1 MSYNITI
8 GNKLC
13 VMLALFICSA
23 HTITKAEEVLSWK
36 KSDTHVEIEMSEG
49 KLKLTPMNPNAIRVQ
64 YIRGNGNQL
73 PEYVFLEQKSKISF
87 QVNEFPD
94 RLEVATS
101 RLHAC
106 IDRQKGNLVFKDA
119 SGNVLLAE
127 EVNGRSMNVVE
138 LRETYTY
145 GIQQKFI
152 SPSDE
157 YLYGTGQFQDGYL
170 NIKGLSRRLTQ
181 LNTQISVPFILSN
194 KGYGLLWHNYGLT
207 YFNPADNKVTLQKLK
222 PTGNSERV
230 DVTTT
235 EGTKH
240 ELRIDNLFRGT
251 LQIKQ
256 GGTYSILL
264 DVGQRMAREH
274 NIRIDGKQ
282 IVEVNNIWL
291 PRTTSFM
298 IDLEEGEHD
307 IVVEGESEDKPEVFF
322 RKVTDET
329 VFRSPVADC
338 IDYTVFSGYGDE
350 VISSYRELS
359 GNAPMMPRWALGY
372 IHCRERFKTQK
383 ELLETSKEFRKRKLP
398 LDVVVQDWMYW
409 GKYGWNAMK
418 FDEQNYPDPAGMVNE
433 LHQMNMRL
441 MISVW
446 SKIDPTS
453 DVGKGAERG
462 GHYIPGTE
470 WIDFFN
476 EESADYYWNN
486 FSKNLLKPY
495 GIDAW
500 WQDATEPEND
510 DLQGR
515 WVNHNEW
522 AGERVRNIYP
532 LLVNKTV
539 YEGIRKDMPGKRT
552 MILTRSGFS
561 GLQRYA
567 AATWSGDVGNDWET
581 FRRQIVGGLGYMAAG
596 LPWWTYDA
604 GGFFRPGSGQYE
616 DKDFHERFLRWFQVA
631 TFLPLQRVHGY
642 QTDTEFWNY
651 GSDVV
656 RIARQYLT
664 FRYRMLP
671 YIYSEAAAVTFKGS
685 TLMRPF
691 IMDFPNDPKALQCK
705 YSYMFGPSLLVAPVV
720 EPGITVNTVYLPD
733 NHNVWYDFWT
743 GEKYKGGRTV
753 DVPVTIDKI
762 PLFVKAGSII
772 PLGEPKQ
779 HTEEKADDTWE
790 IRIYPG
796 ADAHYTVY
804 EDEGTN
810 YNYEQG
816 AFSTFD
822 LSWDDKKKVLMISD
836 RNGSF
841 SGMVQKRKLNIVK
854 VAVDKGTGFEKGH
867 VDKNIEYIGKQIQ
880 INL

>member
-1 MSYNITI
+1 MKSIR
-8 GNKLC
+8 LC
-13 VMLALFICSA
+13 VMFAVLVCGFYNI
-23 HTITKAEEVLSWK
+23 IKAEEVLSWK
-36 KSDTHVEIEMSEG
+36 RMDKHVEINMSEG
-49 KLKLTPMNPNAIRVQ
+49 KLVLIPMSNNAIRVQ
-64 YIRGNGNQL
+64 YIRGNADLL
-73 PEYVFLEQKSKISF
+73 PEYIFLEQKNEILF
-87 QVNEFPD
+87 QVSEQSD
-94 RLEVATS
+94 ILEVSTS
-101 RLHAC
+101 KLHAC
-106 IDRQKGNLVFKDA
+106 IDRQKGNIVFKDA
-119 SGNVLLAE
+119 FGNVLLAE
-127 EVNGRSMNVVE
+127 AVDGRSMHVVE
-138 LRETYTY
+138 LQETYSY
-145 GIQQKFI
+145 AIQQKFI

-170 NIKGLSRRLTQ
+170 NIRGLSRRLTQ
-181 LNTQISVPFILSN
+181 LNTQISVPFIMSN

-207 YFNPADNKVTLQKLK
+207 YFNPADNKVKLQKFMQAGDSK
-222 PTGNSERV
+222 KV

-235 EGTKH
+235 EGTKR

-251 LQIKQ
+251 LQIEQ
-256 GGTYSILL
+256 GGTYAILL
-264 DVGQRMAREH
+264 DVGQRMARKH
-274 NIRIDGKQ
+274 KVRIDGKQ
-282 IVEVNNIWL
+282 FVEMNNIWL
-291 PRTTSFM
+291 PRTTSFLVE
-298 IDLEEGEHD
+298 LEAGTHD
-307 IVVEGESEDKPEVFF
+307 IVVEGESKDKPEIFF

-350 VISSYRELS
+350 VISSYRALS
-359 GNAPMMPRWALGY
+359 GHAPMMPRWALGY

-383 ELLETSKEFRKRKLP
+383 ELLDISKEFRKRKLP
-398 LDVVVQDWMYW
+398 MDLVVQDWQYW

-418 FDEQNYPDPAGMVNE
+418 FDERNYPDPARMVND

-446 SKIDPTS
+446 SKIKRTS
-453 DVGKGAERG
+453 DVGKGAEIG
-462 GHYIPGTE
+462 GHFIPGTE

-476 EESADYYWNN
+476 EESAQYYWSN

-510 DLQGR
+510 DLQNR
-515 WVNHNEW
+515 WVNHNKW
-522 AGERVRNIYP
+522 PGERVRNIYP

-539 YEGIRKDMPGKRT
+539 YEGIRKDSPNKRT

-581 FRRQIVGGLGYMAAG
+581 FRRQIVGGLGYMASG

-604 GGFFRPGSGQYE
+604 GGFFRPGKGQY
-616 DKDFHERFLRWFQVA
+616 KDETFHERFLRWFQVA

-642 QTDTEFWNY
+642 QTNTEFWNY
-651 GSDVV
+651 GNDVV
-656 RIARQYLT
+656 RIAKQYLL

-671 YIYSEAAAVTFKGS
+671 YIYSEAAAITFKGS

-691 IMDFPNDPKALQCK
+691 VMDFPNDKHALECK

-720 EPGITVNTVYLPD
+720 EPGVATWAVYLPD
-733 NHNVWYDFWT
+733 NQNGWYDFWT
-743 GEKYKGGRTV
+743 GKKYEGKQTV
-753 DVPVTIDKI
+753 EVSVTAEKI
-762 PLFVKAGSII
+762 PLFVKAGAII

-779 HTEEKADDTWE
+779 HTEEKIDDTWE

-796 ADAHYTVY
+796 ADVNYTVY

-810 YNYEQG
+810 YNYERG
-816 AFSTFD
+816 EYSTFD
-822 LSWDDKKKVLMISD
+822 LSWNDKKNVLTISD

-841 SGMVQKRKLNIVK
+841 NGLVKERRLNIVK
-854 VAVDKGTGFEKGH
+854 VTANKGLGFEESRVDKKIKY
-867 VDKNIEYIGKQIQ
+867 VGKQIQ
-880 INL
+880 IYLP

>member
-1 MSYNITI
+1 MY
-8 GNKLC
+8 KKVC
-13 VMLALFICSA
+13 VMLVAFAYGSLSVI
-23 HTITKAEEVLSWK
+23 KPEEVLSWK
-36 KSDTHVEIEMSEG
+36 KTDTCVEIEMSGG
-49 KLKLTPMNPNAIRVQ
+49 KLTLTPMNANAIRVQ
-64 YIRGNGNQL
+64 YFKSNTELL
-73 PEYVFLEQKSKISF
+73 PEYVFLEQKHAVPY
-87 QVNEFPD
+87 QVSESSGV
-94 RLEVATS
+94 LEVATAK
-101 RLHAC
+101 LHAC
-106 IDRQKGNLVFKDA
+106 IDKQKGNITFKDA

-127 EVNGRSMNVVE
+127 EVNGRSMDVVE
-138 LRETYTY
+138 LQETHSY
-145 GIQQKFI
+145 GIQQKFV

-170 NIKGLSRRLTQ
+170 NIRGLSRRLTQ

-207 YFNPADNKVTLQKLK
+207 YFNPADNKVSLK
-222 PTGNSERV
+222 KMMQTGDAKTV

-235 EGTKH
+235 EGTKR
-240 ELRIDNLFRGT
+240 ELRADNRFEGNLH
-251 LQIKQ
+251 IKE

-264 DVGQRMAREH
+264 DVGQRMARKH
-274 NIRIDGKQ
+274 NVRIDGKQ

-291 PRTTSFM
+291 PRTTSFL
-298 IDLEEGEHD
+298 IDLEAGIHE
-307 IVVEGESEDKPEVFF
+307 IVVEGESKDKPEVFY

-338 IDYTVFSGYGDE
+338 LDYTVFSGYGDE
-350 VISSYRELS
+350 VIGSYRELS
-359 GNAPMMPRWALGY
+359 GHAPMMPRWALGY
-372 IHCRERFKTQK
+372 IHCRERFKTQD
-383 ELLETSKEFRKRKLP
+383 ELLAISKEFRKRKLP
-398 LDVVVQDWMYW
+398 LDVVVQDWLYW

-418 FDEQNYPDPAGMVNE
+418 FDERNYPDPAQMVRD
-433 LHQMNMRL
+433 LHRMDMRL

-446 SKIDPTS
+446 SKVIRTS
-453 DVGKGAERG
+453 DVGKGAEKG

-476 EESADYYWNN
+476 EESAGYYWNN

-515 WVNHNEW
+515 LVNHGKW
-522 AGERVRNIYP
+522 PGERVRNIYP

-539 YEGIRKDMPGKRT
+539 YEGVRKDAPGKRT

-561 GLQRYA
+561 GIQRYA

-581 FRRQIVGGLGYMAAG
+581 FRRQIAGGLGCMASG

-604 GGFFRPGSGQYE
+604 GGFFRPGKGQYT

-651 GSDVV
+651 GDEVT
-656 RIARQYLT
+656 RIAKQYLD

-671 YIYSEAAAVTFKGS
+671 YIYSEAAAITFKGS
-685 TLMRPF
+685 TMMRPF
-691 IMDFPNDPKALQCK
+691 IMDFPNDKKALQCK
-705 YSYMFGPSLLVAPVV
+705 YSYMFGPSLLVTPVV
-720 EPGITVNTVYLPD
+720 EPGVTAQSVYLPERQEG
-733 NHNVWYDFWT
+733 WYDFWT
-743 GEKYKGGRTV
+743 GEKYDGKQTV
-753 DVPVTIDKI
+753 DIPVTTEKI
-762 PLFVKAGSII
+762 PLFVKAGAII

-779 HTEEKADDTWE
+779 HTEEKMDDTWE

-796 ADAHYTVY
+796 ADAHYTIY

-816 AFSTFD
+816 AYSTFE
-822 LSWDDKKKVLMISD
+822 LSWDDKKEVLTISD
-836 RNGSF
+836 RNGTF
-841 SGMVQKRKLNIVK
+841 DGMVKKRKLHIVK
-854 VAVDKGTGFEKGH
+854 VTADKGVGFEESKA
-867 VDKNIEYIGKQIQ
+867 DKKVTYNGKRIQ
-880 INL
+880 VYLP